1 MIDLTKCWEYSR
13 HQSGWNSQGKTLK
26 INGEWVYFTYNTKTH
41 KYGISYGPKEDI
53 MIMSKAKAE
62 AVIAFL
68 EWINKDE
75 NLP

>member
-1 MIDLTKCWEYSR
+1 MNRLARSNCWEYNRSYT
-13 HQSGWNSQGKTLK
+13 GWNKQGRSDLK
-26 INGEWVYFTYNTKTH
+26 VNGERVYFTYNTKTH

-68 EWINKDE
+68 EWINK
-75 NLP
+75 